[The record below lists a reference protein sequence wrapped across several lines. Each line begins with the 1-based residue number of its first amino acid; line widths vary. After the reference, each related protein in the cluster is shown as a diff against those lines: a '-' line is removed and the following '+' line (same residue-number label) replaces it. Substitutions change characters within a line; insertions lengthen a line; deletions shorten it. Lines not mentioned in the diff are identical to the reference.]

1 MLAYIIRRLLLVIP
15 TLFGIMVINF
25 AIVQVAPGGPV
36 EQVLARLQ
44 GRAVEATAQISGYSG
59 SEAGGSQAVRQGG
72 DAAGGTYRGAQGL
85 DPAFIKE
92 LERQFGFD
100 KPAHERFLLM
110 MKNYLTLDFGR
121 SFFRDREVV
130 DLIVDKMPVSISLGV
145 WSTLI
150 VYLISIPLGIVKAVR
165 DGSRVDVGT
174 SGVVIFDN
182 AVPSFLFAILIND
195 LFAGAVYLYI

>member
-72 DAAGGTYRGAQGL
+72 DAAGGPSRGAQGL
-85 DPAFIKE
+85 DPAFTME
-92 LERQFGFD
+92 LEQLGGDAGGERGCRHVE
-100 KPAHERFLLM
+100 KP
-110 MKNYLTLDFGR
+110 
-121 SFFRDREVV
+121 
-130 DLIVDKMPVSISLGV
+130 
-145 WSTLI
+145 
-150 VYLISIPLGIVKAVR
+150 
-165 DGSRVDVGT
+165 
-174 SGVVIFDN
+174 
-182 AVPSFLFAILIND
+182 
-195 LFAGAVYLYI
+195 

>member
-100 KPAHERFLLM
+100 SSEERRVG
-110 MKNYLTLDFGR
+110 KECVSTCR
-121 SFFRDREVV
+121 FR
-130 DLIVDKMPVSISLGV
+130 
-145 WSTLI
+145 WSP
-150 VYLISIPLGIVKAVR
+150 YH
-165 DGSRVDVGT
+165 
-174 SGVVIFDN
+174 
-182 AVPSFLFAILIND
+182 
-195 LFAGAVYLYI
+195 